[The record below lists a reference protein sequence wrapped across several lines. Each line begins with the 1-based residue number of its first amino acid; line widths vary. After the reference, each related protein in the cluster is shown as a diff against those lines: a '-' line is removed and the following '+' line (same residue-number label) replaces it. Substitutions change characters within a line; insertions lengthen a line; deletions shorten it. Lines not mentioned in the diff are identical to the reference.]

1 MHATV
6 RRYEGVTDQQE
17 ATNRVQKGF
26 VPLISAIA
34 GFVAYYWVD
43 LGYGAAISVNIFDR
57 LSNVSEANKTAERW
71 IKANLTTLLKQD
83 PRTEAGEVVAQK
95 RIATASRPPQGALTA
110 AAPAFAAKSAMASAA
125 VADRAAQRL
134 KPHLTLRR
142 YEGVTDPHEAARQVR
157 ETFVPVIAS
166 LPGFSAYYWLDLGRA
181 AMLSVSVFD
190 SFAHGVESG
199 QTAALW
205 VRANMAAVLPQN
217 PRVESGRVVAMA

>member
-34 GFVAYYWVD
+34 GFIAYYWVD
-43 LGYGAAISVNIFDR
+43 LGYGAMLSVNVFDS

-71 IKANLTTLLKQD
+71 IRASLASLLKQD

-95 RIATASRPPQGALTA
+95 RMAMASRALTA
-110 AAPAFAAKSAMASAA
+110 AGPAFAAKPGMASAA
-125 VADRAAQRL
+125 VADRAALRL

-142 YEGVTDPHEAARQVR
+142 YEGVTDPLEAARQVR
-157 ETFVPVIAS
+157 ESFVPVIAT
-166 LPGFSAYYWLDLGRA
+166 LPGFSAYYWVALGHA

-199 QTAALW
+199 QTAAIW
-205 VRANMAAVLPQN
+205 VRANLAGVLPQN